1 MDKNIK
7 KSDIKKERRKK
18 ITEFEII
25 RHNVAGIDV
34 SDNGGMMV
42 AYRVLRT

>member
-1 MDKNIK
+1 MDKSK

-18 ITEFEII
+18 ITEFEIL

-34 SDNGGMMV
+34 SDNDRQ
-42 AYRVLRT
+42 AKI